1 MKYKFVLFL
10 VSVLFLFSSFTL
22 EGKLHRTS
30 YSILLPIT
38 TGNLF
43 NLGPNTYRDNCIFM
57 QVHRYNEN
65 QVLIESGVVRVTF
78 PNANYV
84 YNYRFKNLYT
94 EKSYTKVDY
103 FVSGSDIPMKLSTIY
118 LQLVYDRCR
127 IVDRVE

>member
-10 VSVLFLFSSFTL
+10 IFVLFLFSSFTL
-22 EGKLHRTS
+22 EDRLDSTS
-30 YSILLPIT
+30 YSILLPTT

-43 NLGPNTYRDNCIFM
+43 NLGPNVYSDNCILM
-57 QVHRYNEN
+57 QAHRYNEN
-65 QVLIESGVVRVTF
+65 QVLIESGIIRVTF

-103 FVSGSDIPMKLSTIY
+103 FVSGSDIPMKLSTVY
-118 LQLVYDRCR
+118 LNLVYDRCR